1 MMTTVETGLA
11 ICDLKFAIGNL
22 LLKDTVPVIFNH
34 KLQIANYKFI
44 SV

>member
-1 MMTTVETGLA
+1 MMTTIETGLA
-11 ICDLKFAIGNL
+11 ICDLKFAI
-22 LLKDTVPVIFNH
+22 DFAIERHCAMIFNH